1 MVQSLVI
8 AFWVQSSAGTVSCRE
23 AQYPELRNKN
33 GSTNEVNWSK
43 MTKTCQK
50 INKTYH

>member
-1 MVQSLVI
+1 L
-8 AFWVQSSAGTVSCRE
+8 G
-23 AQYPELRNKN
+23 NKN

-43 MTKTCQK
+43 MTKICQK